1 MRSQYEVERMKYS
14 DLVASVVLPSYQRK
28 LVWSEKQKREFIEN
42 ISQGFPFGSILLYRY
57 EGEKKLSLID
67 GLQRFSTLRS
77 YSSNPAIYFN
87 RYDPFVED
95 VLRSIESFDGITLS
109 EDQRDDLVPQIEDVF
124 RRCLEQSDYDTLFVR
139 NEIKSRI
146 SIFPTV
152 FEALDSLVYVQQDL
166 KKAADDY
173 LDLDELVIPCVVFTG
188 DESQLPEVFANL
200 NQGGTKLSKYQVLA
214 AHWTNYEFKLP
225 YTDRADAILEKVV
238 DRYLY
243 LEEKREL
250 HIIDFDREEM
260 EQTRTINLAEFC
272 FAFGELIA
280 EKTPVFWGDAVKAEN
295 DKKEDVFNLLGYL
308 TTAIALG
315 VDVRSINK
323 LPNKIHLFESGDF
336 IDALLGKVFGEYAI
350 LQSEFARWLTI
361 PGSGKPCYESG
372 PITDLQALSF
382 FAALWHK
389 RYVVDEDERQIKTIE
404 RYREKGYEETRKNLI
419 AYCVSDVVGH
429 TWRGSGDSRLANFY
443 VKGDETLSNYYL
455 RVSRE
460 FLDARLIGW
469 YEEASRGGS
478 INVEKI
484 SKFLLCIHAAPNR
497 LNYKADEYDIEHVIA
512 KKILKKDSL
521 YSNQGIPGGV
531 LGNLMYLKPKTN
543 RGKGELDLYTLLDH
557 EGVSL
562 EDGYLARICYPTEAQ
577 IRGAVESLNA
587 GNGEKAKS
595 LIRERGKEIID
606 EILKTLPLS

>member
-1 MRSQYEVERMKYS
+1 MNGVYS
-14 DLVASVVLPSYQRK
+14 RQHSIYLAMVQTVVLPSYQRK
-28 LVWSEKQKREFIEN
+28 LVWSEKQKRDFIEN

-67 GLQRFSTLRS
+67 GIQRFSTLRS
-77 YSSNPAIYFN
+77 YSDNPAIYFTH
-87 RYDPFVED
+87 YEPFIEA
-95 VLRSIESFDGITLS
+95 VLSNIESFGGVTLS
-109 EDQRDDLVPQIEDVF
+109 DNQKDDLASKIEDVF
-124 RRCLEQSDYDTLFVR
+124 RCCLEDPDCSALFVR
-139 NEIKSRI
+139 DEIKNKI
-146 SIFPTV
+146 SIFPSV
-152 FEALDSLVYVQQDL
+152 SEAFDALVNIQHDL

-173 LDLDELVIPCVVFTG
+173 LDLDDLVIPCVVFTG

-214 AHWTNYEFKLP
+214 AHWTNYEFTLP
-225 YTDRADAILEKVV
+225 RTDYADAILEKVV

-250 HIIDFDREEM
+250 LIVDFDCEEM

-272 FAFGELIA
+272 YAFGELIA
-280 EKTPVFWGDAVKAEN
+280 EKTPVFWGDAAKAEN

-323 LPNKIHLFESGDF
+323 LPDKRRLLESGDF
-336 IDALLGKVFGEYAI
+336 VEALLEKVFGEYAV

-361 PGSGKPCYESG
+361 PGSGKPRYESG
-372 PITDLQALSF
+372 PITDYQALSF

-389 RYVVDEDERQIKTIE
+389 RYVVDEGERQIKTIE
-404 RYREKGYEETRKNLI
+404 KYREKGYEETRKNLI

-429 TWRGSGDSRLANFY
+429 IWRGSGDSRLANFY
-443 VKGDETLSNYYL
+443 VKGDESLSNYYL
-455 RVSRE
+455 QISRE
-460 FLDARLIGW
+460 LLDARLIGW
-469 YEEASRGGS
+469 YEEASRSGS

-497 LNYKADEYDIEHVIA
+497 LHYKADEYDIEHVIA
-512 KKILKKDSL
+512 KKLLKQNNL
-521 YSNQGIPGGV
+521 YSEQGIPGGV

-543 RGKGELDLYTLLDH
+543 RGKGELDLYALLDH

-562 EDGYLARICYPTEAQ
+562 EEDYLSRICYPAKAQ
-577 IRGAVESLNA
+577 IRSAVENLNA
-587 GNGEKAKS
+587 GNGEEVKS
-595 LIRERGKEIID
+595 LIRERGKDLINEII
-606 EILKTLPLS
+606 KTLPLS